1 MTMDAALSRLELLK
15 RANAARLKRKLV
27 AKLLRRVVL
36 VVAETCD
43 SFTLAADAEA
53 VDAIRSFAARFP
65 QSGDWY
71 VNGQV
76 YGAPHER
83 LTRSALAGLMEQH
96 GLSGW
101 AEFILGVPHQPDLV
115 VIGLPAEILPDLIP
129 ALLTLSEEPVT
140 DLDEVPSL
148 DDCRIVNRTAG
159 WSLLLWHEGLIVFDK
174 LAVPGPKAEG

>member
-1 MTMDAALSRLELLK
+1 MTMNAELSRLELLK

-27 AKLLRRVVL
+27 AKLLGRVAPVI
-36 VVAETCD
+36 AETCD
-43 SFTLAADAEA
+43 SFTIAVDAETVA
-53 VDAIRSFAARFP
+53 AIRSFAARFP

-76 YGAPHER
+76 YGAPHES
-83 LTRSALAGLMEQH
+83 LTRSALAGLLEQH

-101 AEFILGVPHQPDLV
+101 AEFTLGVPYRHDLA
-115 VIGLPAEILPDLIP
+115 VIGLPVEILPALIP
-129 ALLTLSEEPVT
+129 ALLALSEEPVT

-174 LAVPGPKAEG
+174 LAVPGPMAEG